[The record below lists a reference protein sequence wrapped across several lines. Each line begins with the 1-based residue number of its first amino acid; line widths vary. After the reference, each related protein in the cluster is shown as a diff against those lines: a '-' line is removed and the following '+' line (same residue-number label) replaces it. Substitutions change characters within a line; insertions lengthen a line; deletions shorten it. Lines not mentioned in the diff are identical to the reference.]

1 MTNKKANLIFGTLLT
16 GAIVTSLLQTS
27 LTTALPQIM
36 YELSLS
42 ASTAQWLT
50 SAFSLAMA
58 IMVPTTAYLI
68 KRFTTRQIFLSAMA
82 LFTFG
87 SLISWWGKSFSV
99 LLVGRVFQA
108 LGSGIILPLTQV
120 VIMTLYPT
128 EKQGTVMGIL
138 GLASGAAPVIAP
150 TFTGM
155 VIDSWGWRSIFL
167 ITGLISIIIIIL
179 ASLTVKNV
187 TPTAKIPL
195 DYLSL
200 MLCSGGLIGLLI
212 GLSSL
217 DSNISASIITL
228 LIGITLIALF
238 TKRQLQMA
246 EPFLN
251 LRILKRNNFRI
262 AVVISMLLYAVMMG
276 SSTIYPI
283 LIQTV
288 MKKTAVVSAL
298 IMLPGSLVM
307 ALINP
312 VTGRFYDRFG
322 ISKLALAGGLLMV
335 LSCWGVTMID
345 SAQEVIVLGVLYL
358 LRLLGVGF
366 LMMPIVTWGMQNLP
380 TDEVAHGTALLTAL
394 RTLSGA
400 LGTTVFMEIMTNGT
414 HLTNPHSTA
423 SYVGIQ
429 YSFKA
434 MTALA
439 LVQVIISLLQFRKR

>member
-1 MTNKKANLIFGTLLT
+1 
-16 GAIVTSLLQTS
+16 
-27 LTTALPQIM
+27 
-36 YELSLS
+36 
-42 ASTAQWLT
+42 
-50 SAFSLAMA
+50 
-58 IMVPTTAYLI
+58 
-68 KRFTTRQIFLSAMA
+68 
-82 LFTFG
+82 
-87 SLISWWGKSFSV
+87 
-99 LLVGRVFQA
+99 
-108 LGSGIILPLTQV
+108 
-120 VIMTLYPT
+120 
-128 EKQGTVMGIL
+128 
-138 GLASGAAPVIAP
+138 
-150 TFTGM
+150 
-155 VIDSWGWRSIFL
+155 
-167 ITGLISIIIIIL
+167 
-179 ASLTVKNV
+179 
-187 TPTAKIPL
+187 
-195 DYLSL
+195 
-200 MLCSGGLIGLLI
+200 
-212 GLSSL
+212 
-217 DSNISASIITL
+217 
-228 LIGITLIALF
+228 
-238 TKRQLQMA
+238 MA

-288 MKKTAVVSAL
+288 AKKSAVISAL

-380 TDEVAHGTALLTAL
+380 ADEVAHGIALLTAL

-400 LGTTVFMEIMTNGT
+400 LGTTVFTEIMTNGT
-414 HLTNPHSTA
+414 HLTNPHSTSSYA
-423 SYVGIQ
+423 SIQ

-434 MTALA
+434 MTVLA